1 MVVDTLVTFHSC
13 SEQHMGYE
21 YLKERKEMDTHGF
34 RNAQGMAFFNMSML
48 AVRGLH
54 CTLQEAVRP

>member
-1 MVVDTLVTFHSC
+1 MVDTLVTFHSC

-34 RNAQGMAFFNMSML
+34 RNAQGMAFFNMSTL

-54 CTLQEAVRP
+54 CTL